1 MKKQKNIQI
10 NTNKGNEIMNIKLI
24 QFLCIGLAV
33 FLMSCDVPK
42 RAAALEQ
49 KLDDIGDSQATF
61 NKKID
66 NVQRSLT
73 KKIDGMTKK
82 IDGMEKS
89 IANLKLANNQK
100 PNDKKDQPP
109 KADPNKVYNVSIGDS
124 FVKGPANA
132 AVTIIEWSDF
142 Q

>member
-42 RAAALEQ
+42 RAAALEK
-49 KLDDIGDSQATF
+49 KLDDIGDSQAAF

-66 NVQRSLT
+66 NMQRSL
-73 KKIDGMTKK
+73 TKK

-100 PNDKKDQPP
+100 SNDKDQPP
-109 KADPNKVYNVSIGDS
+109 KADPNTVYNVPIGDS

-132 AVTIIEWSDF
+132 AVTITEWTDF

>member
-33 FLMSCDVPK
+33 FLVSCDVPK
-42 RAAALEQ
+42 RAAALEK
-49 KLDDIGDSQATF
+49 KLDDIGDSQAAF

-66 NVQRSLT
+66 NMQRSL
-73 KKIDGMTKK
+73 TKK

-100 PNDKKDQPP
+100 PNDKKNEPP

-124 FVKGPANA
+124 FVKGPADA

>member
-42 RAAALEQ
+42 RAAAFEK
-49 KLDDIGDSQATF
+49 KLDDIGDSQAAF

-66 NVQRSLT
+66 NMQRSLT
-73 KKIDGMTKK
+73 KR

-100 PNDKKDQPP
+100 PNDKNQPP
-109 KADPNKVYNVSIGDS
+109 KPDPNQVYNVPIGDS

>member
-10 NTNKGNEIMNIKLI
+10 NTNNKGNEIMNIKLI

-42 RAAALEQ
+42 RAAAFEK
-49 KLDDIGDSQATF
+49 KLDDIGDNQAAF

-66 NVQRSLT
+66 NMQKSLT
-73 KKIDGMTKK
+73 KR

-100 PNDKKDQPP
+100 PDAKKSQPP
-109 KADPNKVYNVSIGDS
+109 KADPNKVYNVPIGDS
-124 FVKGPANA
+124 FVKGPNDA

>member
-42 RAAALEQ
+42 RAAALEK
-49 KLDDIGDSQATF
+49 KLDDIGDSQAAF
-61 NKKID
+61 SKKID
-66 NVQRSLT
+66 NMQRSL
-73 KKIDGMTKK
+73 TKK

-100 PNDKKDQPP
+100 PNDKKNEPP

-124 FVKGPANA
+124 FVKGPADA

>member
-42 RAAALEQ
+42 RAAALEK
-49 KLDDIGDSQATF
+49 KLDDIGDSQTAL

-66 NVQRSLT
+66 NMLFYLRIFFHEIKKDLENGVFDIFDINPLTITEAIKGEYVKLLKKHKKAKKGYWKKYNRSL
-73 KKIDGMTKK
+73 IFWFLLGLLRL
-82 IDGMEKS
+82 
-89 IANLKLANNQK
+89 N
-100 PNDKKDQPP
+100 
-109 KADPNKVYNVSIGDS
+109 
-124 FVKGPANA
+124 
-132 AVTIIEWSDF
+132 
-142 Q
+142 

>member
-49 KLDDIGDSQATF
+49 KLDDIGDSQTAF

-66 NVQRSLT
+66 NMQRSL
-73 KKIDGMTKK
+73 TKK

-100 PNDKKDQPP
+100 PNDKKNEPP

-124 FVKGPANA
+124 FVKGPADA